1 MISVALP
8 DDYTRKGR
16 ASVFTGVSEEE
27 LHVDLDLHLD
37 CAPAAPD
44 LHLPLKLAAALR
56 VQHTHVR
63 RRATQD
69 TWPTTQGLLLD
80 LTRMTTPPVPVPVS
94 RLLFGSTS
102 THSHV
107 FTTLASQAEL
117 RRRRGRVF
125 INTVS
130 QSVGGHRTCVT
141 TQD

>member
-44 LHLPLKLAAALR
+44 LHLPFKLAAALR
-56 VQHTHVR
+56 VQHTHVPP
-63 RRATQD
+63 RATQD
-69 TWPTTQGLLLD
+69 TWPTTQRLLLD
-80 LTRMTTPPVPVPVS
+80 LTRMTTPPVPVT

-125 INTVS
+125 INTV
-130 QSVGGHRTCVT
+130 
-141 TQD
+141 